1 MFTALVRVTEYWEG
15 VRIADTVN
23 TVTADLQH
31 TLDHYRTNGA
41 LPERRYF
48 PCGGMSP
55 YHTAVTFACN
65 PLGNHWLAV
74 KITKGGE
81 ITVYNSCTKSAS
93 TALSNAILDRALPL
107 YGTLLSL
114 RPGCTWNSI
123 DFLDAQVTY
132 VDVAQQENSFDCGPA
147 TLTTL
152 VHTIKNEQVEAGIY
166 GLALRFAHL
175 NILMESFMG
184 DGCVKIEGQ
193 TVYTAAYTTWKHSGQ
208 MTDPLVTLEYGKFMG
223 SFAEKSSSAN
233 HVLGQNIVDHAF
245 PQPPYGRKGV
255 VRVDIASWIC
265 NVLHAKDVC
274 SLGIQFFV
282 WNFLNAREEGS
293 TSLSDVVSFL
303 GQDPSLQDEI
313 LQPRPSHTIEGDLE
327 ECANYRIT
335 PSRTMVALHGIRSL
349 DAALLHDLVET
360 VLIASTPT

>member
-65 PLGNHWLAV
+65 PLDNHWLAV

-175 NILMESFMG
+175 NILMESFMS

-193 TVYTAAYTTWKHSGQ
+193 TVYTAAYTTWKHYGQ
-208 MTDPLVTLEYGKFMG
+208 MADPLVTLEYGKSMG
-223 SFAEKSSSAN
+223 SSAEKSSLAN

-265 NVLHAKDVC
+265 NVLHAKDHANVDG
-274 SLGIQFFV
+274 SDQLDVEATGFV
-282 WNFLNAREEGS
+282 IKDARNIS
-293 TSLSDVVSFL
+293 
-303 GQDPSLQDEI
+303 
-313 LQPRPSHTIEGDLE
+313 
-327 ECANYRIT
+327 
-335 PSRTMVALHGIRSL
+335 
-349 DAALLHDLVET
+349 
-360 VLIASTPT
+360 